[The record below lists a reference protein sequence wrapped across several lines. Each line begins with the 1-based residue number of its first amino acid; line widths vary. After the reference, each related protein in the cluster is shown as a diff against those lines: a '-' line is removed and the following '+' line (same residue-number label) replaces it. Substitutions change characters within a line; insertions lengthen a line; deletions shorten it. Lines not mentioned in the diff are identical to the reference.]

1 MALAVVHDLREA
13 RAPAGPDELAAFET
27 DTLAGLVLAR
37 AAAGLADSTIAGEVI
52 HLEQVRAWLG
62 RPLWTM
68 QPADADA
75 YFGQVLRGAARGT
88 RLARAQALKTYFLF
102 LELRH
107 KVEIHQMTGHVVAC
121 PVDEVNRPR
130 GSQDAALRIPPSEA
144 QVGMLFAGWRGE
156 LAQCRKFAPAARNY
170 AAAKLM
176 AEVGLRVNE
185 ACQLDLDDVKWD
197 LGRFGK
203 IHVRMGKGARGSGPR
218 ERMVPLINNARATL
232 EWFVQDVWG
241 HFDDDHTRPGA
252 PLLPSERRNPDGT
265 CARVGDEA
273 LRAALAGRRR
283 GSPAG
288 LAGTRHPA
296 PAAALLRQPAVCERD
311 GPGRDP
317 GGPRSFLGRHHHE
330 LHPRPPHPCRGRLD
344 LRPAA
349 RRREAEGA
357 ADMTAGRGRG
367 AHRAGPCQYRG
378 GGQGRPARRRARGAG
393 HAAAGHPASPAE
405 KGRTMKWNLRLAAA
419 HRGIWTASEMQRML
433 AARGLSVSA
442 GKMSGLWSGSPA
454 SVKLG
459 ELDVICAV
467 LGCGIE
473 ELLLPE
479 PGKVAGPAGEE
490 QRQQAAAPAAGGPAV
505 TPRRRDGR
513 SLPPP

>member
-52 HLEQVRAWLG
+52 CLEQVRAWLG
-62 RPLWTM
+62 LPLWTM
-68 QPADADA
+68 RPADADA

-130 GSQDAALRIPPSEA
+130 GSQDAALRIPPSAA
-144 QVGMLFAGWRGE
+144 QVGTLFAGWRGE
-156 LAQCRKFAPAARNY
+156 LAECRKFAPAARNY
-170 AAAKLM
+170 AAARLM
-176 AEVGLRVNE
+176 AETGLRVNE

-241 HFDDDHTRPGA
+241 HFDDDHARPGA

-265 CARVGDEA
+265 CARVGGEA
-273 LRAALAGRRR
+273 LRAALAAAAAAHLPDWRGRVTPHLLRHYCASQLYANGMDLAAIQEVLGHSWVVTTMNYIHVHR
-283 GSPAG
+283 THVEDAWVCGQQRAAG
-288 LAGTRHPA
+288 KLNGLLTGPPA
-296 PAAALLRQPAVCERD
+296 PLSPEI
-311 GPGRDP
+311 
-317 GGPRSFLGRHHHE
+317 
-330 LHPRPPHPCRGRLD
+330 PPHPGRK
-344 LRPAA
+344 
-349 RRREAEGA
+349 
-357 ADMTAGRGRG
+357 
-367 AHRAGPCQYRG
+367 
-378 GGQGRPARRRARGAG
+378 GQR
-393 HAAAGHPASPAE
+393 
-405 KGRTMKWNLRLAAA
+405 
-419 HRGIWTASEMQRML
+419 
-433 AARGLSVSA
+433 
-442 GKMSGLWSGSPA
+442 
-454 SVKLG
+454 
-459 ELDVICAV
+459 
-467 LGCGIE
+467 
-473 ELLLPE
+473 
-479 PGKVAGPAGEE
+479 
-490 QRQQAAAPAAGGPAV
+490 
-505 TPRRRDGR
+505 
-513 SLPPP
+513 